1 MYKKR
6 IKDWGIDKNLKS
18 DKLSTSPRIHQRRDA
33 TPNDSQSSVRGTVA
47 GAQKTSNYVEYCP
60 DLAHQPQYG
69 TSSSAEETR
78 QREYQ
83 NPTTTLAPQQ
93 HGAGHYWASAGQS
106 HGYGSSYSPSLAHS
120 DQHEEQ
126 ARSSYLLDSI
136 RDRFLEASDAV
147 TRRDTAGLFEILNP
161 AYEAI
166 SNVSETEPTQLL
178 AIVVD
183 LFELLYRRPDHQDM
197 LRQLLHYVFAL
208 VPDAVRQDQFLSYNS
223 QVLTLLGRS
232 GHDSPS
238 GVQLDTAYS
247 ADSRPTASRNDYDY
261 YEQPSEA
268 GPTFDNRTRGDCR
281 HPC

>member
-47 GAQKTSNYVEYCP
+47 GAQKKSNYVGYCP

-69 TSSSAEETR
+69 TSSSAEEAR
-78 QREYQ
+78 QRECQ

-93 HGAGHYWASAGQS
+93 HSAGHYWASAAQS
-106 HGYGSSYSPSLAHS
+106 HGYGSPYSPPLAQS
-120 DQHEEQ
+120 DQLDEK
-126 ARSSYLLDSI
+126 ARSSILLDSI

-166 SNVSETEPTQLL
+166 SKVSETEPTQLL
-178 AIVVD
+178 AVVVD
-183 LFELLYRRPDHQDM
+183 LFELLYRRPNHQDM

-223 QVLTLLGRS
+223 QVLTLLGQS
-232 GHDSPS
+232 GHDSAFDMP
-238 GVQLDTAYS
+238 LDTADS
-247 ADSRPTASRNDYDY
+247 ADSRPAASRHDYNY
-261 YEQPSEA
+261 YQQPSEA
-268 GPTFDNRTRGDCR
+268 GPAFDNGTRGDYR